1 MATAKSW
8 LKTVTG
14 GSVGGR
20 NFMALSIGQTVFA
33 ATSWGILSAIALL
46 GSAEDVGVLAFALA
60 IVTPTF
66 AISKLRLRSVV
77 ATDVAHEYPLSDYV
91 ATGLIGAVA
100 SIPIATMVAVV
111 LGASAD
117 MVAVVAWMSL
127 SRAFESMSHLSYGYQ
142 QRTDRMTPI
151 GISVAIRGILSLVLA
166 AGAFALTGSVIW
178 AAAGSAM
185 GDALPFVLYDLRF
198 LRKGL
203 SSVGE
208 SIRPSWPAIRRLFI
222 ATLPLGLFAFL
233 MSLTDNIPR
242 LVLNSS
248 SGLAQL
254 GIFAT
259 FGYAV
264 TGVTAVTRALDS
276 AASPRIARALARRD
290 VAIVKRRIRGL
301 TMVASLIGAVA
312 LVLTVTVGE
321 AFLDLAFGPEFAA
334 YSVEFSWMAVYA
346 WMVLVFA
353 GWTVTLVAGRRFKEQ
368 LYIQIVT
375 VVAVFVSGL
384 ALIPPYGLT
393 GAVGSL
399 LVGGAV
405 RLMLTASVVRGVIRG
420 VEGYDKEG
428 SSAQEGNRGQ

>member
-77 ATDVAHEYPLSDYV
+77 ATDVTHEYPLSDYV
-91 ATGLIGAVA
+91 ATGLVGAVV
-100 SIPIATMVAVV
+100 SIPIALVVALA
-111 LGASAD
+111 LGATTS
-117 MVAVVAWMSL
+117 MVAVVAWIAL

-151 GISVAIRGILSLVLA
+151 GVSVGVRGILALVLA
-166 AGAFALTGSVIW
+166 AGAFALTESVIW
-178 AAAGSAM
+178 AAAGSAL
-185 GDALPFVLYDLRF
+185 GDVIPFLIYDLRF

-203 SSVGE
+203 SSAME
-208 SIRPSWPAIRRLFI
+208 RIRPSWLSIRRLFI
-222 ATLPLGLFAFL
+222 TTLPLGLFAFL

-242 LVLNSS
+242 LLLNSS
-248 SGLAQL
+248 SGLAEL

-276 AASPRIARALARRD
+276 AASPRIARALAKRD
-290 VAIVKRRIRGL
+290 GAIVKRRIRGL
-301 TMVASLIGAVA
+301 TVVASVIGALA
-312 LVLTVTVGE
+312 LVLALTIGE
-321 AFLDLAFGPEFAA
+321 SFLDLAFGPEFAA

-353 GWTVTLVAGRRFKEQ
+353 GWTVTLVAGRKFKHQ
-368 LYIQIVT
+368 LYIQIATVT
-375 VVAVFVSGL
+375 VVVVSGL
-384 ALIPPYGLT
+384 ALIPPYGLM

-399 LVGGAV
+399 LVGGAI
-405 RLMLTASVVRGVIRG
+405 RLVLTASVVRGVIRS
-420 VEGYDKEG
+420 VD
-428 SSAQEGNRGQ
+428 GNDQHRPARERPNGR